1 MALTASKYIIPSGSP
16 IGSNQSTQSAAYGD
30 AEIGA
35 SLESLSSGLVS
46 YTSTI
51 AGTALSVNATSEI
64 FSHGDFICRVVDNVA
79 GSVTSFTV
87 AAATGV
93 TPTLLAS
100 AEVTYL
106 GANSANSALLQQ
118 ATPFTPE
125 DRRTIVPIGRLLHH
139 DKVDLTEALF
149 LPDVA
154 RANSSSF
161 NDFLQMTGPV
171 TSGFKIGLN
180 TVNKA
185 LSIGPG
191 RIMLPGIGM
200 TSSGSIAPNTIEF
213 VDRPDYQAFKHV
225 TQDGT
230 VGVQVTEVDTTNYNP
245 TAGTSTLTLYA
256 SGWCATRS
264 IWQGFDGTVYVLYP
278 TQRDGDGEQIK
289 TQNTWYHQP
298 VPHWLWEVA
307 VPIALLTAE
316 YNVGIFDNS
325 VLDTVTPII
334 DQLQPIPTNWPY
346 RTVQATVFPS

>member
-1 MALTASKYIIPSGSP
+1 MALTASKYIVPSGSP
-16 IGSNQSTQSAAYGD
+16 IGSNQSTESAAYGD

-51 AGTALSVNATSEI
+51 AGTALSVNAVSEI

-93 TPTLLAS
+93 TPSLLAS
-100 AEVTYL
+100 AEITYL

-139 DKVDLTEALF
+139 DNVDLTEALF

-171 TSGFKIGLN
+171 TSGFNIGLN
-180 TVNKA
+180 TVNSA

-191 RIMLPGIGM
+191 RIMLPGLGM
-200 TSSGSIAPNTIEF
+200 TSSGSLAPNTIEF

-225 TQDGT
+225 TMDGT
-230 VGVQVTEVDTTNYNP
+230 VAAEVTAIDTTNYN
-245 TAGTSTLTLYA
+245 TTGNTLA
-256 SGWCATRS
+256 SYTGGNSATRS

-278 TQRDGDGEQIK
+278 TQRDSNGETAK
-289 TQNTWYHQP
+289 TQGLWYQQP
-298 VPHWLWEVA
+298 VPHWMWEVA

-316 YNVGIFDNS
+316 HGTAIFDNT
-325 VLDTVTPII
+325 VIDTVTPII
-334 DQLQPIPTNWPY
+334 DQLQPIPTNWPH